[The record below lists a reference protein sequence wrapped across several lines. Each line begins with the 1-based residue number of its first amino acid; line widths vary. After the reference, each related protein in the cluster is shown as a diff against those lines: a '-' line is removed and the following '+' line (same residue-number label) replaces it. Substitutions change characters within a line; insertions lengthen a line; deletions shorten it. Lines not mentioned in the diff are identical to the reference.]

1 MKILIASTNS
11 HKIREY
17 SSLLQVIPDVSILD
31 LNHYPDY
38 VPPDENGMTFEANA
52 ILKASHAANSLQILT
67 LADDGGLVIPALQ
80 GEPGLYSR
88 RYAGPNATDSE
99 NIQKILEKIS
109 LLPDTDRSAH
119 FVCALALALPEHLKK
134 CVVAT
139 CEGEVLDQPKGNYGF
154 AYDKIFVKNG
164 YHKTFG
170 ELEESIKNKIS
181 HRYKAFLML
190 LPTLQTC
197 LKSDTNKNT
206 FYKKEKV

>member
-1 MKILIASTNS
+1 MKVLIASTNS

-17 SSLLQVIPDVSILD
+17 SSLLQVIPDVKILN
-31 LNHYPDY
+31 LNDFPDY
-38 VPPDENGMTFEANA
+38 IPPDETGTTFEANA

-67 LADDGGLVIPALQ
+67 LADDGGLVIPALR

-88 RYAGPNATDSE
+88 RYAGPNSTDSE
-99 NIQKILEKIS
+99 NVQKILQKIS

-119 FVCALALALPEHLKK
+119 FVCALALAAPQQLKK

-139 CEGEVLDQPKGNYGF
+139 CEGEVLDQAKGNHGF
-154 AYDKIFVKNG
+154 AYDKIFLKSG

-181 HRYKAFLML
+181 HRYKAFVML

-197 LKSDTNKNT
+197 LQKQ
-206 FYKKEKV
+206 

>member
-17 SSLLQVIPDVSILD
+17 SHLLNVIPDLTILS
-31 LNHYPDY
+31 LRHYPDY
-38 VPPDENGMTFEANA
+38 IPPDENGTSFEANA
-52 ILKASHAANSLQILT
+52 ILKASHAATTLQILT

-88 RYAGPNATDSE
+88 RYAGPNSTDSE
-99 NIQKILEKIS
+99 NVQKVVQKIS
-109 LLPDTDRSAH
+109 LLSETDRSAY
-119 FVCALALALPEHLKK
+119 FVCALALASPEHLKK

-139 CEGEVLDQPKGNYGF
+139 CEGEVLEQPKGRYGF

-181 HRYKAFLML
+181 HRYIAFEML
-190 LPTLQTC
+190 LPTLQAC
-197 LKSDTNKNT
+197 LKHNTNKN
-206 FYKKEKV
+206 FL